1 MRKNLLLIA
10 FTLFFLSGFSIKPIK
25 AIQLVTPKRPAGQTD
40 VLELRCK
47 PMDSVRIA
55 IIGVGKRGLDAVRR
69 YCYIDKVRIVA
80 IADVHEVLL
89 SPSFAHA
96 AAEIIGDGQDDVL
109 VGLSQQQREKK
120 K

>member
-1 MRKNLLLIA
+1 MEGRRDLRSAVHEGHHCIVLH
-10 FTLFFLSGFSIKPIK
+10 PDRD
-25 AIQLVTPKRPAGQTD
+25 QQTAAAEQRD
-40 VLELRCK
+40 HRAEEEEPGASQPV
-47 PMDSVRIA
+47 
-55 IIGVGKRGLDAVRR
+55 
-69 YCYIDKVRIVA
+69 
-80 IADVHEVLL
+80 VHEVLL